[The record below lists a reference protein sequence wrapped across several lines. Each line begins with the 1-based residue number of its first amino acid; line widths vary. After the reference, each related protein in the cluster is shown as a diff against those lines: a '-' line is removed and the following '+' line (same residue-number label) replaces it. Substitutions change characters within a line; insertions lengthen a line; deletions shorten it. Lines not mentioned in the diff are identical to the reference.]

1 MSPRSREDLE
11 RALEGL
17 ASARTLLAGGHW
29 ATTVSTAYYAMLYAT
44 RAALSERDLYS
55 RTHSGTWGPFRKT
68 FVESGEFEAG
78 LASAAHNVQPRREAS
93 DYGAE
98 LFEER
103 EATEI
108 LALAERNVA
117 AVEAMFA

>member
-1 MSPRSREDLE
+1 MSPRSREELE

-17 ASARTLLAGGHW
+17 ASARTQLAAGHW

-55 RTHSGTWGPFRKT
+55 RTHAGTWGLFRET
-68 FVESGEFEAG
+68 FVLTAEFDAD
-78 LASAAHNVQPRREAS
+78 LAAAAHKSQPRREAS

-108 LALAERNVA
+108 LALAERYVA